1 MKKFLLTGFALVS
14 MASQAQTWVPQA
26 TKLPTSFA
34 PREIAIVNANVVWT
48 TVSDGRPLSQG
59 GGTYPKTF
67 TKTIDGGTTWTPGN
81 ITGAPA
87 AALVGDIAA
96 FDANTAWVVTAPS
109 DGGTVGNGVYKTA
122 NGGTSWTKQ
131 NVFSASSFGN
141 IVYFWDANTG
151 ITAGDPVGGK
161 FEIFRTTNGG
171 TAWSAVVTAPSPSS
185 STEYGLTGVRYAI
198 GDNLWFGT
206 TKGRIVRTQDKGLT
220 WNIYYSPAL
229 DFGSGDAT
237 AGTVG
242 SSASMAFKDSNNG
255 LLITVDG
262 EVTGQTPT
270 VSLYPTTDG
279 GQTWSPNPII
289 PNGPMYYGD
298 ITYVKGT
305 PNTYVSTGNTTADA
319 TKTGS
324 SYSTDGGLNWIAID
338 NGQQRGTVQF
348 LNSTTGWC
356 GDFADAAQ
364 TKGIFKFSGNLALA
378 TNENAVKSTLK
389 VFPNPAVDVVNVS
402 SKEEIKSVSIMD
414 LSGKRV
420 KAVQTKGEVNVS
432 SLTKGTYILQVL
444 YTNGSVENTKLIKK

>member
-34 PREIAIVNANVVWT
+34 PREIAIVDANTVWT
-48 TVSDGRPLSQG
+48 TVSDGSG
-59 GGTYPKTF
+59 GGTYPKSF
-67 TKTIDGGTTWTPGN
+67 IKTINGGTTWTPGT
-81 ITGAPA
+81 IAGPPA
-87 AALVGDIAA
+87 AALVGDISAL
-96 FDANTAWVVTAPS
+96 DANTAWVATAPS
-109 DGGTVGNGVYKTA
+109 SGTAGNGIYKTV

-131 NVFSASSFGN
+131 AVYSTVSFAN
-141 IVYFWDANTG
+141 CVYFWDANNGVTF
-151 ITAGDPVGGK
+151 GDPPTNATSK
-161 FEIFRTTNGG
+161 FEVYTTSNGG
-171 TAWSAVVTAPSPSS
+171 TTWTANANAPSAVGGG
-185 STEYGLTGVRYAI
+185 YGLTGVKAVSGNSI
-198 GDNLWFGT
+198 WFGT
-206 TKGRIVRTQDKGLT
+206 TTGKIARSNDRGLT
-220 WNIYYSPAL
+220 WNIYFSPAL
-229 DFGSGDAT
+229 DFGGGA
-237 AGTVG
+237 AGGGVDG
-242 SSASMAFKDSNNG
+242 SSAAMAFKDTNNG

-262 EVTGQTPT
+262 DVVGGTPS
-270 VSLYPTTDG
+270 VAMYKSTDG
-279 GQTWSPNPII
+279 GATWGSAPIV
-289 PNGPMYYGD
+289 PNGPWYYGD
-298 ITYVKGT
+298 ITYVPGT
-305 PNTYVSTGNTTADA
+305 PNTFVSTGITNRDA

-356 GDFADAAQ
+356 GYFADAAQ
-364 TKGIFKFSGNLALA
+364 TAGIFKFNGNLALA

-402 SKEEIKSVSIMD
+402 SKEEIKAVSIMD

>member
-34 PREIAIVNANVVWT
+34 PREIAIVDANTVWT
-48 TVSDGRPLSQG
+48 TVSDGSG
-59 GGTYPKTF
+59 AGTYPKSF
-67 TKTIDGGTTWTPGN
+67 IKTINGGTTWTPGT
-81 ITGAPA
+81 IAGPPA
-87 AALVGDIAA
+87 AALVGDISAL
-96 FDANTAWVVTAPS
+96 DANTAWVATAPS
-109 DGGTVGNGVYKTA
+109 SGTAGNGIYKTV

-131 NVFSASSFGN
+131 AVYSTVSFAN
-141 IVYFWDANTG
+141 CVYFWDANNGVTF
-151 ITAGDPVGGK
+151 GDPPTNATSK
-161 FEIFRTTNGG
+161 FEVYTTSNGG
-171 TAWSAVVTAPSPSS
+171 TTWTANANAPSAVGGG
-185 STEYGLTGVRYAI
+185 YGLTGVKAVSGNSI
-198 GDNLWFGT
+198 WFGT
-206 TKGRIVRTQDKGLT
+206 TTGKIARSNDRGLT
-220 WNIYYSPAL
+220 WNIYFSPAQ
-229 DFGSGDAT
+229 DFGGGA
-237 AGTVG
+237 AGGGVDG
-242 SSASMAFKDSNNG
+242 SSATMAFRDSNNG

-262 EVTGQTPT
+262 AVTGGTAT
-270 VSLYPTTDG
+270 VSLYATTDG

-305 PNTYVSTGNTTADA
+305 PNTYVSTGITNADA

-356 GDFADAAQ
+356 GYFADAAQ
-364 TKGIFKFSGNLALA
+364 TAGIFKFNGNLALA

-402 SKEEIKSVSIMD
+402 SKEEIKAVSIMD